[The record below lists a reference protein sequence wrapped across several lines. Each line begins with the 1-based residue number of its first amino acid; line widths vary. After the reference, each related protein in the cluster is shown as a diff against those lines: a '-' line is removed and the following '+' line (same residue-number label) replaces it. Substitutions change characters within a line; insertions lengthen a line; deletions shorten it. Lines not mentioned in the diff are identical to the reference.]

1 MCRLTINTDLL
12 SLFFFSNFFLRSK
25 MTRAFFFLINLVS
38 IFGEIEYKLNVNKR
52 LGWRELQI
60 EDKTNNC
67 VLIMQLPAYSIPVI
81 GEVMRA
87 LGEKQLVI
95 NPCIDV
101 RTRGVDKALSFA
113 RPTYSPSS
121 VTGARTLPVYIRR
134 FVTRERRNGDAQ
146 FLNCKFDNKHY
157 VGVENSELAKL
168 YFGEFLTKYRFV
180 SNSEPMNR
188 NYNPATYLKSLLPQL
203 RFCRVMFNRWTEMR
217 KIVDQLLIA
226 RERLLKQKRE
236 SRKDDMSKIGL
247 ATAVHEIESEK
258 FVHVANEGS
267 FNYLIVGI
275 TGVCTLKIQFDPIEH
290 VIHDK
295 SVHEA
300 IERKLLSKFDP
311 CTDFDSCNFLEI
323 PGFQRTNRCTSD
335 RLHTHVF
342 YFHTD
347 SREDAPM
354 PSCVCIKA
362 VAKVEK
368 VFSLLGVKDGYGD
381 HWDKKRFVASSLV
394 DDDEK
399 SLFSPLPSVHDRTK
413 LPLKSAIILPMS
425 KSSDEFGIDK
435 EGVVTSPLHDMKRGS
450 GKPRRGGVRF
460 AN

>member
-1 MCRLTINTDLL
+1 
-12 SLFFFSNFFLRSK
+12 
-25 MTRAFFFLINLVS
+25 MTHIFFFLINLVS
-38 IFGEIEYKLNVNKR
+38 IFGEIEYKLKVNKR

-60 EDKTNNC
+60 EDETNNC

-81 GEVMRA
+81 GEVMQA
-87 LGEKQLVI
+87 LGEKKLVI

-101 RTRGVDKALSFA
+101 RTRGVDKALSFV
-113 RPTYSPSS
+113 RPTFSPSS
-121 VTGARTLPVYIRR
+121 VPGARTLPVYIKR
-134 FVTRERRNGDAQ
+134 FVTGERRNGDAQ
-146 FLNCKFDNKHY
+146 FLNCKLENKHY

-168 YFGEFLTKYRFV
+168 YFGEFSTKYRFV
-180 SNSEPMNR
+180 SNSRISEPRNR
-188 NYNPATYLKSLLPQL
+188 NYNPATYFKSSLPQL
-203 RFCRVMFNRWTEMR
+203 RFCRVMFNRWTELR
-217 KIVDQLLIA
+217 KFVDQLLIA
-226 RERLLKQKRE
+226 REESLKQKRE

-247 ATAVHEIESEK
+247 STTVHEIESEK
-258 FVHVANEGS
+258 FVHVANEGY

-275 TGVCTLKIQFDPIEH
+275 TGVCTLKIQFDPIENI
-290 VIHDK
+290 IHNK

-323 PGFQRTNRCTSD
+323 PGFQRINRCTSD

-347 SREDAPM
+347 SRENAPM

-362 VAKVEK
+362 VAKVQK
-368 VFSLLGVKDGYGD
+368 VFSLLGVEDGYGD
-381 HWDKKRFVASSLV
+381 DWDKDRFVASSLV
-394 DDDEK
+394 DDDDE

-413 LPLKSAIILPMS
+413 SPLKSAMKSPIS

-435 EGVVTSPLHDMKRGS
+435 EGVVTSPLHRMEKGS

-460 AN
+460 S